1 MKRVMQK
8 LGLGLLTSVALV
20 GWAAPS
26 AEAQFNHGGRYCPPV
41 VAYRPV
47 VVVPSYGTSLSV
59 NRVTPFGYGIQ
70 YGHTS
75 FRPAVPVYSGFGY
88 SGFGVGPSLGV
99 PRGASWGGGAFPPG
113 ASWGGGAFPPG
124 ASWGG
129 VNAGRSTLFSY

>member
-8 LGLGLLTSVALV
+8 LGLGLLAGVALI
-20 GWAAPS
+20 GWSAPS
-26 AEAQFNHGGRYCPPV
+26 AEAQFNRGGRYCPPG

-59 NRVTPFGYGIQ
+59 NRVTPFGYGVQ
-70 YGHTS
+70 YGQTS
-75 FRPAVPVYSGFGY
+75 FRPAVPIY
-88 SGFGVGPSLGV
+88 SGFGVGPSFGV

-129 VNAGRSTLFSY
+129 VNAGRSVFFSY